1 MSLNF
6 SHFFDSIAHHYEA
19 KIIPAF
25 GPLAAD
31 LIEWAAPI
39 PTNHVL
45 DSGAGTG
52 IVARLVAPKVDSV
65 IATDIAP
72 RMVQV
77 AAQSAHHLRN
87 VYVVQADSH
96 ALPFHDNYF
105 DLVLSSFGLNA
116 THPRRTL
123 KEIWRVLKPNGRLV
137 LQEWGRLHPFDHII
151 VEALE
156 VYMVDDED
164 APANLVAL
172 RDFLAE
178 DRAWYEM
185 MQTELDYSDELS
197 AIGFNR
203 LLVAE
208 NCPVRVQLSLQDFL
222 AYKLAWPSRI
232 AELEAMDES
241 ARGDCLDMMR
251 KLLQPNVGQDGLLGY
266 DPFLFRVQA
275 SKPR

>member
-1 MSLNF
+1 MTLNF
-6 SHFFDSIAHHYEA
+6 SRFFDSIADHYEA

-31 LIEWAAPI
+31 LITWAAPK
-39 PTNHVL
+39 PTDHAL

-52 IVARLVAPKVDSV
+52 IVARLVAPQVASV

-72 RMVQV
+72 RMMQI
-77 AAQSAHHLRN
+77 AAQSAQHLPN
-87 VYVVQADSH
+87 VSIVQADSH
-96 ALPFHDNYF
+96 ALPFPDNHF

-116 THPRRTL
+116 THPRRAF

-137 LQEWGRLHPFDHII
+137 LQEWGHLHPFDRII

-164 APANLVAL
+164 ASNELVAL
-172 RDFLAE
+172 RDFLAA
-178 DRAWYEM
+178 DRAWYDM

-197 AIGFNR
+197 TIGFNR

-208 NCPVRVQLSLQDFL
+208 HHPIILRLSLSDFL

-232 AELEAMDES
+232 AELEAMDAS

-251 KLLQPNVGQDGLLGY
+251 NLLQPNIGEDGLLDY
-266 DPFLFRVQA
+266 APSLFRVQA
-275 SKPR
+275 SKPH